1 MDWFSFIVA
10 GVMVY
15 VAVAIFIG
23 GSIYRIIKWRRT
35 PKNPVRQGMFP
46 QPGSAAVRA
55 LKMGKDSLIFP
66 QVLETDRWM
75 WFFVIGMHLAGIGL
89 FIGHLRLLF
98 EFTPIYNAVGT
109 DSMEKM
115 AAWVGGA
122 IGITLF
128 IAFTYFLLRR
138 FKSPYRELSIPE
150 DYLLL
155 LLILLLVLLG
165 DHLRFTHPFEL
176 SAYRD
181 YIASLLAFKPH
192 FPADIADSSAKWVL
206 VGHVFTANLLLIY
219 FPFSKLVHSIGG
231 FAGNLL
237 RSE

>member
-15 VAVAIFIG
+15 VAVAIFLG
-23 GSIYRIIKWRRT
+23 GSVYRLVKWLRT
-35 PKNPVRQGMFP
+35 PKSAIRQGMFP
-46 QPGSAAVRA
+46 QPGGPLTRA
-55 LKMGKDSLIFP
+55 LKLGKDSLIFP
-66 QVLETDRWM
+66 QVLDTDRWM
-75 WFFVIGMHLAGIGL
+75 WFFVIVMHLAGIGL

-98 EFTPIYNAVGT
+98 EFTPIYNAVGPVT
-109 DSMEKM
+109 MENM
-115 AAWVGGA
+115 ASWVGGT
-122 IGITLF
+122 IGTSLF

-138 FKSPYRELSIPE
+138 FKSPYRELSMPE

-155 LLILLLVLLG
+155 VLILMLVLLG

-176 SAYRD
+176 SSYRD
-181 YIASLLAFKPH
+181 YMDRLLRFRPH
-192 FPADIADSSAKWVL
+192 FDNLISASPARWIF
-206 VGHVFTANLLLIY
+206 VGHILTANLLLIY
-219 FPFSKLVHSIGG
+219 FPFSKLVHAIGG

>member
-23 GSIYRIIKWRRT
+23 GSIYRFIKWSRT
-35 PKNPVRQGMFP
+35 PKSPVRQGMFP
-46 QPGSAAVRA
+46 QPGSPLTRA
-55 LKMGKDSLIFP
+55 LKLGKDSLIFP
-66 QVLETDRWM
+66 QVLDTDRWM

-89 FIGHLRLLF
+89 FFGHLRLIF
-98 EFTPIYNAVGT
+98 EFTPIYNAVGPVT
-109 DSMEKM
+109 MENM
-115 AAWVGGA
+115 ANWVGGA
-122 IGITLF
+122 IGISLF

-138 FKSPYRELSIPE
+138 FKSPYRELSVPE

-155 LLILLLVLLG
+155 LLILLIILLG
-165 DHLRFTHPFEL
+165 DHLRFTQAFDL
-176 SAYRD
+176 AAYRE
-181 YIASLLAFKPH
+181 YISSLLHFRPAFPTTIASSPEKWLLDAH
-192 FPADIADSSAKWVL
+192 VL
-206 VGHVFTANLLLIY
+206 TASLLLIY
-219 FPFSKLVHSIGG
+219 FPFSKLVHAIGG

>member
-15 VAVAIFIG
+15 VAVAVFIG
-23 GSIYRIIKWRRT
+23 GSVYRVVKWLRT
-35 PKNPVRQGMFP
+35 PKSPVRQGMFP
-46 QPGSAAVRA
+46 RPTGAARF
-55 LKMGKDSLIFP
+55 LKLGKDSLVFP

-89 FIGHLRLLF
+89 FFGHLRLLF
-98 EFTPIYNAVGT
+98 EFTPLYNALGAGG
-109 DSMEKM
+109 MERL
-115 AAWVGGA
+115 ANLVGGG
-122 IGITLF
+122 IGVALF
-128 IAFTYFLLRR
+128 VAFIYFLLRR

-155 LLILLLVLLG
+155 LLILLIILLG
-165 DHLRFTHPFEL
+165 DHLRFTSAFDL
-176 SAYRD
+176 STYRD
-181 YIASLLAFKPH
+181 YISSLLHFRPAFPTI
-192 FPADIADSSAKWVL
+192 IALSPDKWVL
-206 VGHVFTANLLLIY
+206 DGHVLTANLLLIY

>member
-15 VAVAIFIG
+15 VAVAVFIG
-23 GSIYRIIKWRRT
+23 GSIYRIVKWLRT
-35 PKNPVRQGMFP
+35 PKSPVRQGMFP
-46 QPGSAAVRA
+46 QPGSPLARS
-55 LKMGKDSLIFP
+55 LKLGKDSLVFP
-66 QVLETDRWM
+66 QVLDTDRWM
-75 WFFVIGMHLAGIGL
+75 WFFVFGMHLAGIGL
-89 FIGHLRLLF
+89 FVGHLRLIF
-98 EFTPIYNAVGT
+98 EFTPIYNAVGPT
-109 DSMEKM
+109 VMENM

-122 IGITLF
+122 IGIALF

-138 FKSPYRELSIPE
+138 FKSPYRELSVPE

-155 LLILLLVLLG
+155 VLILLLVLLG
-165 DHLRFTHPFEL
+165 DHLRLTQPFDL
-176 SAYRD
+176 AAYRE
-181 YIASLLAFKPH
+181 YMSSLLHFKPD
-192 FPADIADSSAKWVL
+192 FPSVIALQSARWVL
-206 VGHVFTANLLLIY
+206 VGHVLTANLLLIY